1 MSKLPLRFA
10 PGYQRRLPSGP
21 NRFRAMAPK
30 AQPGRPYNIGERW
43 SVLPAW
49 LQGPLVAV
57 PGVIG
62 LFSLFMWFKT

>member
-1 MSKLPLRFA
+1 
-10 PGYQRRLPSGP
+10 
-21 NRFRAMAPK
+21 MAPK